1 VTASHRFEESDEL
14 RLSVEADSF
23 AELLTE
29 AARALSDLAKQEP
42 SPVPGPDRVAEIV
55 VQARDSVA
63 LLVEWLNEII
73 GRAESEGWLA
83 SRFEVLE
90 LSPGLL
96 RVRACGSPWPSR
108 SFPVKA
114 ATLDRALVRETATG
128 WRAEVTLDV

>member
-1 VTASHRFEESDEL
+1 MTASHRFEESDEL
-14 RLSVEADSF
+14 RLRVEADSF

-29 AARALSDLAKQEP
+29 AARAVSDLAKGDP
-42 SPVPGPDRVAEIV
+42 SHVAGPDRVAEIV
-55 VQARDSVA
+55 VQARDSAA

-90 LSPGLL
+90 SSPVRL
-96 RVRACGSPWPSR
+96 RVRAGGSPWPSR

-114 ATLDRALVRETATG
+114 ATLDRALLTETATG